1 MASRLSSPAD
11 DPSEAKR
18 ARVTEGSSRLRGTMN
33 GVVLSTKDGN
43 GAMDFEIQGSGTG
56 VAGNGL

>member
-1 MASRLSSPAD
+1 
-11 DPSEAKR
+11 
-18 ARVTEGSSRLRGTMN
+18 VTEGSSRLRGTMN